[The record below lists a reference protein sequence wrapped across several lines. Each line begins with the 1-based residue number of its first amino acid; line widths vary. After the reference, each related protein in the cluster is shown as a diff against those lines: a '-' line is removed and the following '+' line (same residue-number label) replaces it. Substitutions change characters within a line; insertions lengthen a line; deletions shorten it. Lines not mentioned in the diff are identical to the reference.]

1 LAGLLLLLL
10 ATLTRFSLTLAGL
23 ILILAG
29 LVFSLAGL
37 VLSLARLVFS
47 LAGLELTFEG
57 ELFVESGPVKVFT
70 LILGEVIEIDLVT
83 PLLLSKLKLVV
94 GQLFS
99 REALN

>member
-1 LAGLLLLLL
+1 MARLLLL

-37 VLSLARLVFS
+37 VFSLTRLV
-47 LAGLELTFEG
+47 LAFAG
-57 ELFVESGPVKVFT
+57 ELFFESGPVEVFT
-70 LILGEVIEIDLVT
+70 IILGEVIEIDLVT

-94 GQLFS
+94 DQLFS
-99 REALN
+99 WEALN